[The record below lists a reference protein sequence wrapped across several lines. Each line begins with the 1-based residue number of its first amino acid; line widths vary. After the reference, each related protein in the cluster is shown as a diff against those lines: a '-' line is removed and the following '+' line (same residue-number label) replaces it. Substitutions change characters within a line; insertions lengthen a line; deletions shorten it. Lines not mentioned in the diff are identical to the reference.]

1 VDNSEPGNE
10 SCLAK
15 QEKEKYTCHH
25 ETKTE
30 VHSSLFYSSS
40 GANSQGIRIRTEM
53 KTQLLKDW
61 VEALEIASL
70 YLRARQGAER
80 DETKEIKKG
89 KRETY
94 DFEILLINMIFLKYI
109 YFWVRSVRRDGFTFR
124 ETFVHVLALLAAGF
138 ALCFGESINL
148 T

>member
-1 VDNSEPGNE
+1 
-10 SCLAK
+10 
-15 QEKEKYTCHH
+15 
-25 ETKTE
+25 
-30 VHSSLFYSSS
+30 
-40 GANSQGIRIRTEM
+40 M

-94 DFEILLINMIFLKYI
+94 DFEILLINMIFFEIYI
-109 YFWVRSVRRDGFTFR
+109 FLGAQREKGWFYFPRNICACPCSACCGFCS
-124 ETFVHVLALLAAGF
+124 LLW
-138 ALCFGESINL
+138 GEY
-148 T
+148 